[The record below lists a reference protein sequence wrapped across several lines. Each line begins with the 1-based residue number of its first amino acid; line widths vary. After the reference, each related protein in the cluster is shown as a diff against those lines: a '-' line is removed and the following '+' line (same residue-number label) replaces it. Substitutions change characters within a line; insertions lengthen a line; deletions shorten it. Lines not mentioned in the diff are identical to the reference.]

1 MLSEF
6 RYHAINRA
14 GKTMQG
20 TVYAKNKRTAEKLIE
35 QNAQKFN
42 LTIQKIH
49 KKRLF
54 LFTVK
59 LPNGKKVKGRQYA
72 FEKSEV
78 ENALRKMGHQN
89 VKIEPALIDIKTKP
103 PYASVLM
110 FINLSTFLLKEKM
123 SYDKI
128 LRMLADDESNLTLR
142 EALKKI
148 ESELKKGKEGTE
160 VFARYE
166 DIFGKFPAY
175 MLGLATKSGN
185 MAQVHE
191 ATSKFMERDMEYKK
205 SLRKALLSPAMTVL
219 FMFAAV
225 GYYIGVIFPKTAGLF
240 EDFGIDLPTMTA
252 ATLRLSEFIGT
263 YWWVMLLMI
272 LTPIIILGAYWRTEK
287 GRIKRDKMM
296 IKLPLIGHLLHKS
309 SIEIFFRVFAA
320 IYSGSENNI
329 DTLTAA
335 AEACRN
341 SYMEH
346 GVKEIAIPLML
357 KEGMGL
363 IPALIKANVFNRS
376 TINRLKSGT
385 EAGNILSSAKQIAA
399 FYEKETTYKMEVL
412 IESIQ
417 SIIGAFI
424 AIVITL
430 LTIVSSEIALVSP
443 DTSTM

>member
-1 MLSEF
+1 MQSEY
-6 RYHAINRA
+6 RYHAINRE
-14 GKTMQG
+14 GKSVQG
-20 TVYAKNKRTAEKLIE
+20 VVYAKNKRDAQKLIE
-35 QNAQKFN
+35 RNAERFK

-49 KKRLF
+49 KRRLF

-59 LPNGKKVKGRQYA
+59 LPNGKKIKGRQYA
-72 FEKSEV
+72 FEQSEV
-78 ENALRKMGHQN
+78 ENALKKMGHKD
-89 VKIEPALIDIKTKP
+89 VKIEAAMIDIKMKP
-103 PYASVLM
+103 PYATVLM
-110 FINLSTFLLKEKM
+110 FINLSTFMLNEQM

-128 LRMLADDESNLTLR
+128 LRQLADDETNITMR
-142 EALKKI
+142 ETLKKI

-160 VFARYE
+160 VFGRYE
-166 DIFGKFPAY
+166 DVFGKFPAY

-185 MAQVHE
+185 MAEVHQ
-191 ATSKFMERDMEYKK
+191 ATAKFMERDMEYKK
-205 SLRKALLSPAMTVL
+205 SLKKALLSPAMTVI

-240 EDFGIDLPTMTA
+240 ADFGIDLPPMTA
-252 ATLRLSEFIGT
+252 ATLQLSEFLGST
-263 YWWVMLLMI
+263 WWIILLII
-272 LTPIIILGAYWRTEK
+272 LTPVILIGSYWRTPTGK
-287 GRIKRDKMM
+287 IKRDRMM

-341 SYMEH
+341 SYIED
-346 GVKEIAIPLML
+346 GVKNIAIPLML

-385 EAGNILSSAKQIAA
+385 EAGNILSSAKQISA

-412 IESIQ
+412 IESVQ

-430 LTIVSSEIALVSP
+430 LTIVSSEIALVTP

>member
-6 RYHAINRA
+6 RYHAITSDRRSV
-14 GKTMQG
+14 QG
-20 TVYAKNKRTAEKLIE
+20 IIYAKNKRD
-35 QNAQKFN
+35 AQKNVDIIAIKHN
-42 LTIQKIH
+42 LVIKSII

-54 LFTVK
+54 LFKVK
-59 LPNGKKVKGRQYA
+59 LDSGKKISGRQYA
-72 FEKSEV
+72 FDKSEV
-78 ENALRKMGHQN
+78 SNALKKMGYKN
-89 VKIEPALIDIKTKP
+89 IFIEPALMDIKSKP
-103 PYASVLM
+103 PYATVLM
-110 FINLSTFLLKEKM
+110 FINLSTFLLNEKM
-123 SYDKI
+123 TYDKI
-128 LRMLADDESNLTLR
+128 LRMLADDEPNLAMR

-160 VFARYE
+160 VFARYQ

-185 MAQVHE
+185 MAEVHQ
-191 ATSKFMERDMEYKK
+191 ATAKFMERDMEYKK
-205 SLRKALLSPAMTVL
+205 SLKKALLSPAMTVL
-219 FMFAAV
+219 FMLIAV

-240 EDFGIDLPTMTA
+240 ESFNIELPVMTA
-252 ATLRLSEFIGT
+252 ATLKLSNFIGAS
-263 YWWVMLLMI
+263 WWIIGLLIVTPVIML
-272 LTPIIILGAYWRTEK
+272 TSYWRTPQ
-287 GRIKRDKMM
+287 GRIKRDKF
-296 IKLPLIGHLLHKS
+296 IITLPLIGHLLHKS

-329 DTLTAA
+329 ETLTAS

-341 SYMEH
+341 SFIEH
-346 GVKEIAIPLML
+346 GIKQVTIPLML

-363 IPALIKANVFNRS
+363 IPALIKADVFNRS

-385 EAGNILSSAKQIAA
+385 EAGNILSSAKQISA

-412 IESIQ
+412 IDSVQ

-443 DTSTM
+443 DTTAM